1 MEKIRN
7 LSLKKTMV
15 LYTILSLIVTF
26 FLSVSIIEIAGQIQE
41 EVWWKY
47 VDQDEYYQAMNDRNE
62 NFEVVVPRPNQSKM
76 SRMDWHISET
86 CDFLRTYG
94 VLLFSFAGCG
104 IAVSLFYK
112 NKLKRPIQELK
123 MASQMIAEEDL
134 DFHMAYENED
144 EMGMLCR
151 EFERMRGQLEEN
163 NRRLW
168 QMIEDERVLR
178 AAIAH
183 DIRSPLVALFLV
195 IFTVLFSSADIGSGY
210 IKNIGGQVRSR
221 RNLIFSKASVLFVYT
236 TVTML
241 LYFIIQIIAQQMYF
255 GYLEWGN
262 GSELLRYFG
271 IQILLHYALVLIS
284 MAIAVVLNSN
294 VFSMTIVICLCMNTM
309 IVLYG
314 VINHLIQKAGVE
326 NFQILKYTVT
336 GKIAL
341 LSMSPTNKE
350 CLTAVVIAAAFGIVV
365 TLLTAWVFRKRDI

>member
-1 MEKIRN
+1 MLNMIKMDLYRMVRTKSMYVVWIVMAAAIFFSTSMSK
-7 LSLKKTMV
+7 LDIDTM
-15 LYTILSLIVTF
+15 
-26 FLSVSIIEIAGQIQE
+26 
-41 EVWWKY
+41 
-47 VDQDEYYQAMNDRNE
+47 
-62 NFEVVVPRPNQSKM
+62 
-76 SRMDWHISET
+76 
-86 CDFLRTYG
+86 
-94 VLLFSFAGCG
+94 
-104 IAVSLFYK
+104 
-112 NKLKRPIQELK
+112 NKEAEQQQTE
-123 MASQMIAEEDL
+123 SIAETVKPETI
-134 DFHMAYENED
+134 N
-144 EMGMLCR
+144 MGMSVFLPTQPG
-151 EFERMRGQLEEN
+151 EKVTVFDQVYANL
-163 NRRLW
+163 
-168 QMIEDERVLR
+168 Q
-178 AAIAH
+178 AKF
-183 DIRSPLVALFLV
+183 VALFLV

-314 VINHLIQKAGVE
+314 VSNHLIQKAGVE

-350 CLTAVVIAAAFGIVV
+350 CLMAVVIAAAFGIVV

>member
-1 MEKIRN
+1 MLFRSDID
-7 LSLKKTMV
+7 TM
-15 LYTILSLIVTF
+15 
-26 FLSVSIIEIAGQIQE
+26 
-41 EVWWKY
+41 
-47 VDQDEYYQAMNDRNE
+47 
-62 NFEVVVPRPNQSKM
+62 
-76 SRMDWHISET
+76 
-86 CDFLRTYG
+86 
-94 VLLFSFAGCG
+94 
-104 IAVSLFYK
+104 
-112 NKLKRPIQELK
+112 NKEAEQQQTE
-123 MASQMIAEEDL
+123 SIAETVKPETI
-134 DFHMAYENED
+134 N
-144 EMGMLCR
+144 MGMSVFLPTQPG
-151 EFERMRGQLEEN
+151 EKVTVFDQVYANL
-163 NRRLW
+163 
-168 QMIEDERVLR
+168 Q
-178 AAIAH
+178 AKF
-183 DIRSPLVALFLV
+183 VALFLV

-365 TLLTAWVFRKRDI
+365 TLLTGWVFRKRDI

>member
-1 MEKIRN
+1 MLNMIKMDLYRMVRTKSMYVVWIVMAAAIFFSTSMSK
-7 LSLKKTMV
+7 LDIDTMNKEAEQQQ
-15 LYTILSLIVTF
+15 T
-26 FLSVSIIEIAGQIQE
+26 
-41 EVWWKY
+41 
-47 VDQDEYYQAMNDRNE
+47 E
-62 NFEVVVPRPNQSKM
+62 N
-76 SRMDWHISET
+76 
-86 CDFLRTYG
+86 
-94 VLLFSFAGCG
+94 
-104 IAVSLFYK
+104 
-112 NKLKRPIQELK
+112 
-123 MASQMIAEEDL
+123 IAETVKPETI
-134 DFHMAYENED
+134 N
-144 EMGMLCR
+144 MGMSVFLPTQPG
-151 EFERMRGQLEEN
+151 EKVTVFDQVYANL
-163 NRRLW
+163 
-168 QMIEDERVLR
+168 Q
-178 AAIAH
+178 AKF
-183 DIRSPLVALFLV
+183 VALFLV

-271 IQILLHYALVLIS
+271 IQILLHY
-284 MAIAVVLNSN
+284 

-350 CLTAVVIAAAFGIVV
+350 CLMAVVIAAAFGIVV